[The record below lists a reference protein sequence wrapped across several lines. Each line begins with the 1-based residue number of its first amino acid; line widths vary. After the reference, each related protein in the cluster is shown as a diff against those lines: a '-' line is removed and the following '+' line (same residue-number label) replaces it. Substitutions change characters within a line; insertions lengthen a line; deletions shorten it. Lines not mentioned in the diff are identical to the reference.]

1 MATEKVK
8 KIVIWV
14 IFAFIVYAIFTSPDR
29 SADIVH
35 SAWDIIKNGVTTFG
49 DFFDRILNS

>member
-8 KIVIWV
+8 KIILWV
-14 IFAFIVYAIFTSPDR
+14 VLAFIVYAIFTSPTR

-35 SAWDIIKNGVTTFG
+35 SAWQILSDGVSNLG
-49 DFFDRILNS
+49 HFFDGILKR

>member
-8 KIVIWV
+8 KIAIWAV
-14 IFAFIVYAIFTSPDR
+14 FAFVVYAIFTSPDR

-35 SAWDIIKNGVTTFG
+35 SVWDILATGVTTIG
-49 DFFDRILNS
+49 DFFDSILQR